1 MGSILIF
8 GSWGIAA
15 YLGAH
20 GYSWYSVFIPAFIQ
34 SFGSLVGNIENG
46 NATNWKCP
54 PSRNPIPYF
63 IEIFLASMIMPTTL
77 IILLVCFWIGSLFK

>member
-8 GSWGIAA
+8 VSWGIAV
-15 YLGAH
+15 YLGACE
-20 GYSWYSVFIPAFIQ
+20 YPWYSILIPAFIQ
-34 SFGSLVGNIENG
+34 TFGSLVGNIENG
-46 NATNWKCP
+46 KTANWKCP

-63 IEIFLASMIMPTTL
+63 IEIFLAHMIMPTTL

>member
-8 GSWGIAA
+8 GSWGIAG

-20 GYSWYSVFIPAFIQ
+20 EYSWYSVLIPAFILTL
-34 SFGSLVGNIENG
+34 GSMVGNLENG
-46 NATNWKCP
+46 KPLMKCP

-63 IEIFLASMIMPTTL
+63 IEAFFAHMMSISLIMVL
-77 IILLVCFWIGSLFK
+77 ICFWIGSLF